1 MKKIPTLYTKN
12 SKGRYQEYK
21 IPDLDISKTFYR
33 KINGKYE
40 PVSMLSYSPLE
51 EGVWVV
57 TRESSTIEHI
67 RGTYLRECFHLDKA
81 ADIERFPLS
90 KMGHIKKV
98 AERIIDELRLGN
110 TDTRARQ
117 ITNLSIWLSGLS
129 INTMRRFNYGR
140 FTYWRR
146 SRVKGS

>member
-1 MKKIPTLYTKN
+1 MKKIPKLYTKN
-12 SKGRYQEYK
+12 SNGRYQEYK

-40 PVSMLSYSPLE
+40 PTNMLLYDSLE

-57 TRESSTIEHI
+57 TRQSSTVNII
-67 RGTYLRECFHLDKA
+67 RADYLRESFHLDKA

-98 AERIIDELRLGN
+98 TERIINELRLGN
-110 TDTRARQ
+110 TDTRVT
-117 ITNLSIWLSGLS
+117 TNNELIKLVVGLVYKY
-129 INTMRRFNYGR
+129 N
-140 FTYWRR
+140 
-146 SRVKGS
+146 VEV

>member
-1 MKKIPTLYTKN
+1 MKKIPKLYTKN

-40 PVSMLSYSPLE
+40 PTNMLLYDSIE

-57 TRESSTIEHI
+57 TRQSSTVNII
-67 RGTYLRECFHLDKA
+67 RADYLRESFHLDKA

-90 KMGHIKKV
+90 KMGHIKNV
-98 AERIIDELRLGN
+98 AERIIGELRLGN
-110 TDTRARQ
+110 TDTRVM
-117 ITNLSIWLSGLS
+117 TNNELVKLVVGLVYKY
-129 INTMRRFNYGR
+129 NEE
-140 FTYWRR
+140 
-146 SRVKGS
+146 V